1 MKITKLYSDYDEYY
15 DEKLYST
22 GNDELDD
29 LLERAFC
36 DGYEYAQK
44 EFGKK
49 SMKEYKE
56 GLKNLSDEELNK
68 LGWDNF
74 KKSVGHSIA
83 GGINAS
89 IAGGLTKTLLDKNAT
104 GKLAKSKAGRV
115 ALGTLAAA
123 EYMKTGI
130 HGKQAVGYGR
140 ASRAVKLEK
149 RRRKVQKKE
158 QE

>member
-1 MKITKLYSDYDEYY
+1 MKIERLHSNYQE
-15 DEKLYST
+15 EERLYST
-22 GNDELDD
+22 GNEELDELM
-29 LLERAFC
+29 ERAFC
-36 DGYEYAQK
+36 EGYEYAQK
-44 EFGKK
+44 EFAKK
-49 SMKEYKE
+49 SMKEFKDE
-56 GLKNLSDEELNK
+56 LKNLSDEELNK

-74 KKSVGHSIA
+74 KKSVGHSVA
-83 GGINAS
+83 GGIDAS

-130 HGKQAVGYGR
+130 HGKQAIGHGR

-149 RRRKVQKKE
+149 RRRRKE
-158 QE
+158 QNK

>member
-1 MKITKLYSDYDEYY
+1 MKIERLYSNYQE
-15 DEKLYST
+15 EERLYST

-36 DGYEYAQK
+36 EGYEYAQR
-44 EFGKK
+44 EFAKK
-49 SMKEYKE
+49 SMKEFKDE
-56 GLKNLSDEELNK
+56 LKNLSDEELNK

-74 KKSVGHSIA
+74 KKSVGHSVA
-83 GGINAS
+83 GGIDAS
-89 IAGGLTKTLLDKNAT
+89 IAGGLTKTLHDKNAT

-130 HGKQAVGYGR
+130 HGKQAIGHGR

-149 RRRKVQKKE
+149 RRRRKE